1 MIDLFTVNLLVS
13 IVTMTA
19 GVLYLVETLL
29 RREVGAG
36 RVWALAFLSGMLAVT
51 AYLVWQQVSEP
62 WIPIAIGNAS
72 LVATSGFFWLGCR
85 SFNGRRLTVSGSV
98 VAAAVVIQLLSTLIP
113 GASGGEWAG
122 SLFMFAAIAGFAAL
136 GSVESR
142 RGAMGGMWSSFG
154 FTIVLA
160 CVALFYAARAVVF
173 ATLGPGSPIF
183 DLWFG
188 SSITGVVSIVLTI
201 VALTTA
207 TMLRSGR
214 VTVRQDGE
222 HANIQVSRD
231 GVLTAS
237 SFAAVLPSVTARS
250 LASNEL
256 LAVVSLRLDDLAQ
269 IGIAFGMSEEEAIA
283 TRWRAAVRVYSPT
296 FALVGESDVNG
307 MLVAFEPASE
317 VDARR
322 IASRIQR
329 RVLDD
334 LAEQGSA
341 VIPVI
346 GVGVALSVDVGH
358 DAATLIAAADEAAGS
373 SAISS
378 DASVIVAEPVD
389 GARGP
394 QSVRR

>member
-19 GVLYLVETLL
+19 GILYLVETLL

-36 RVWALAFLSGMLAVT
+36 RVWALGFLSGMLAVT
-51 AYLVWQQVSEP
+51 AYLVWQQVSAP
-62 WIPIAIGNAS
+62 WIPIAIGNAA
-72 LVATSGFFWLGCR
+72 LVATSGCFWLGCR
-85 SFNGRRLTVSGSV
+85 SFNGRRLLVSGTV
-98 VAAAVVIQLLSTLIP
+98 VSIAATTQLLSTLIP
-113 GASGGEWAG
+113 GPQGGEWAG
-122 SLFMFAAIAGFAAL
+122 SLFMFCGIALFAAL

-160 CVALFYAARAVVF
+160 CVAVFYAARAVAF
-173 ATLGPGSPIF
+173 SALGPESEVF
-183 DLWFG
+183 QRWFG

-222 HANIQVSRD
+222 HSTLQVSSD
-231 GVLTAS
+231 GILTAASFS
-237 SFAAVLPSVTARS
+237 SVLPSVVARS
-250 LASNEL
+250 RASGEL
-256 LAVVSLRLDDLAQ
+256 LAVISLRLDDLAQ
-269 IGIAFGMSEEEAIA
+269 IGVAFGTSEEEAIA
-283 TRWRAAVRVYSPT
+283 TRWRAGVRAFAPT
-296 FALVGESDVNG
+296 FSLVGESDTSG
-307 MLVAFEPASE
+307 MLVALELTSE

-322 IASRIQR
+322 VASRVQR

-334 LAEQGSA
+334 LAERGSA

-346 GVGVALSVDVGH
+346 GVGVALSIDVGYDSKTLI
-358 DAATLIAAADEAAGS
+358 DAANAAAHR
-373 SAISS
+373 SATSS
-378 DASVIVAEPVD
+378 DASVIVAEAAQEIS
-389 GARGP
+389 G
-394 QSVRR
+394 